1 MAYGAARNGVR
12 TTSCAALH
20 TEGAMAQVVEHKI
33 WKIIELFYRSFLA
46 YRHIHDQYE
55 ENVAGI
61 CAKNGTSRD
70 ALQLSPI
77 DLAGLIE
84 FQKLEDLRDRYLF
97 TLKDYCHDI
106 FRDRDQTDLLD
117 RYVSD
122 IFHEIS
128 ILKEEHYTVKHYALY
143 WARTDAQAELQAIMG
158 EALKLVP
165 HKIQHVDFLYRTAR
179 ERLETLLPGFR
190 GQKIL
195 TRSLFLNRDDF
206 IAESHPRG
214 IEGLYELMYPE
225 HGPLA
230 GFVEAGESFFA
241 SAFYTQA
248 KDAFELGREYHRR
261 LPRDTETEAR
271 LLATAE
277 ERLAAIA
284 QALAADRARGEA
296 WESRREP
303 PQ

>member
-1 MAYGAARNGVR
+1 
-12 TTSCAALH
+12 
-20 TEGAMAQVVEHKI
+20 MAQVVEHKI

-55 ENVAGI
+55 ENIAGI
-61 CAKNGTSRD
+61 CAKNGVSRE
-70 ALQLSPI
+70 ALQLSPT

-106 FRDRDQTDLLD
+106 FRDRDRTDLLD

-128 ILKEEHYTVKHYALY
+128 ILKEEHYTVKHYALF
-143 WARTDAQAELQAIMG
+143 WARADAQAELQAIME

-165 HKIQHVDFLYRTAR
+165 HKIQHIEFLYRTAR

-195 TRSLFLNRDDF
+195 TRSLFLNRDGF
-206 IAESHPRG
+206 IAECHPQG
-214 IEGLYELMYPE
+214 IEGFYALMYPE
-225 HGPLA
+225 HGPLE
-230 GFVEAGESFFA
+230 GFMEAGESFFA
-241 SAFYTQA
+241 SAFHRQA
-248 KDAFELGREYHRR
+248 KDAFELGRAYHHRA
-261 LPRDTETEAR
+261 PRGTEAEGR
-271 LLATAE
+271 FIATVE
-277 ERLAAIA
+277 ERLAAIG
-284 QALAADRARGEA
+284 QALAAAQDREGA
-296 WESRREP
+296 WQAPRQPSE
-303 PQ
+303 